1 VKTGG
6 KKMAVP
12 RGILLFP
19 DRRKYHR
26 HGKGERKMLNK
37 VMTPEE
43 AVKLINNG
51 DVVSICGI
59 VGGLVP
65 EKTLA
70 ALEKRFLDSGE
81 PRDLTVV
88 FPVAVGDVFGTAGTD
103 HLAHEGMLKRVI
115 GGSYVTAPALSPP
128 PKIYEMVYAN
138 KVEAYN
144 LPMGVLMHLHRE
156 MAAKRPGLITG
167 VGLRSF
173 VDPRLN
179 GAKMNEIT
187 KEDLVEVITIQGK
200 EYLFYKTFPIHAAI
214 IRGTT
219 ADEDGN
225 ITMEHEHSFSI
236 TLYQAMAAR
245 NNGGKVIAQ
254 VKRMAARG
262 SLKAQMVRVPGILI
276 DAIVIDEEQTQATG
290 IRYDPSASGEVRKPW
305 GRFEPTPMG
314 TEKVLARRALMELR
328 KGYVVN
334 LGFGIPSLI
343 SQIALEEELIDQI
356 TYTVEHGA
364 IGGVP
369 LSGLQFGGAFNPQ
382 AIIDSA
388 AQFDFLG
395 GGGIHAAC
403 MAFAEVDAKGNVNV
417 SRLRNMPHVLAG
429 VGGFID
435 IVQNVKKIVYL
446 GTLTTGGAKVSVENG
461 KLKILQEGRVV
472 KFIPE
477 VQHLTFDGR
486 LALEK
491 GQEVTYITER
501 AVFKLEKEGL
511 VLTEIAPGVDLQRNV
526 VSAVGFKFRISDRLK
541 EMDGRLFRPEPM
553 GLKNSPSWK

>member
-1 VKTGG
+1 
-6 KKMAVP
+6 MP
-12 RGILLFP
+12 
-19 DRRKYHR
+19 
-26 HGKGERKMLNK
+26 NK
-37 VMTPEE
+37 IMTAEE
-43 AVKLINNG
+43 AVKLING
-51 DVVSICGI
+51 DDTVSICGI

-81 PRDLTVV
+81 PRNLTVV
-88 FPVAVGDVFGTAGTD
+88 FPVAVGDVYGTAGTD

-115 GGSYVTAPALSPP
+115 GGSYVTAPASSPS
-128 PKIYEMVYAN
+128 PKIYEMVYKN
-138 KVEAYN
+138 KIEAYN

-156 MAAKRPGLITG
+156 IAAKRPGLITE
-167 VGLRSF
+167 VGLRTF

-187 KEDLVEVITIQGK
+187 REDLIEIIQINGR
-200 EYLFYKTFPIHAAI
+200 EYLFYKTFPINVAI

-225 ITMEHEHSFSI
+225 ITMEHETSFSI

-254 VKRMAARG
+254 VKRTAARG
-262 SLKAQMVRVPGILI
+262 ALKAQMVRVPGILV
-276 DAIVIDEEQTQATG
+276 DAIVVDEEQKQATG
-290 IRYDPSASGEVRKPW
+290 INYDPSASGELRKPW
-305 GRFEPTPMG
+305 GRFEETPMG
-314 TEKVLARRALMELR
+314 IEKILARRALMELR

-343 SQIALEEELIDQI
+343 SQVALEEGLIDQI

-382 AIIDSA
+382 AIIDST
-388 AQFDFLG
+388 AQFDFLN

-403 MAFAEVDAKGNVNV
+403 MAFAEVDSMGNVNV
-417 SRLRNMPHVLAG
+417 SKLKNLPHVLAG

-435 IVQNVKKIVYL
+435 IVQKVKKVVYL
-446 GTLTTGGAKVSVENG
+446 GTLTTGGTKIAIENG
-461 KLKILQEGRVV
+461 KLKVEKEGKVV
-472 KFIPE
+472 KFIPK
-477 VQHLTFDGR
+477 VQHLTFDGS

-501 AVFKLEKEGL
+501 AVFKLESDGL
-511 VLTEIAPGVDLQRNV
+511 VLTEIAPGIDLQINISSV
-526 VSAVGFKFRISDRLK
+526 VGFKFRIAEHLK
-541 EMDGRLFRPEPM
+541 EMDASIFKPEQM
-553 GLKNSPSWK
+553 GIKNQPDWK

>member
-1 VKTGG
+1 
-6 KKMAVP
+6 MP
-12 RGILLFP
+12 
-19 DRRKYHR
+19 
-26 HGKGERKMLNK
+26 NK
-37 VMTPEE
+37 IMTAEE
-43 AVKLINNG
+43 AVKLVNSG
-51 DVVSICGI
+51 DIVSICGI

-65 EKTLA
+65 EKVLA
-70 ALEKRFLDSGE
+70 SLGKRFLDSGG

-88 FPVAVGDVFGTAGTD
+88 FPVAVGDVYGTAGTD

-115 GGSYVTAPALSPP
+115 GGSYVTAPASSPP
-128 PKIYEMVYAN
+128 PKIYEMVYKN
-138 KVEAYN
+138 KIEAYN

-156 MAAKRPGLITG
+156 IAAKRPGLITG
-167 VGLRSF
+167 VGLGSF

-187 KEDLVEVITIQGK
+187 REDLIEVIQLDGK
-200 EYLFYKTFPIHAAI
+200 EYLFYKTFPINVAV

-225 ITMEHEHSFSI
+225 ITMEHESSFSI

-245 NNGGKVIAQ
+245 NCGGKVIAQ
-254 VKRMAARG
+254 VKRTAARG
-262 SLKAQMVRVPGILI
+262 ALKAQMVRVPGILV
-276 DAIVIDEEQTQATG
+276 DAVVVDEGQKQATG
-290 IRYDPSASGEVRKPW
+290 INYDPSASGEMRTPW
-305 GRFEPTPMG
+305 GRFEKTPMG
-314 TEKVLARRALMELR
+314 IEKILSRRALMELR
-328 KGYVVN
+328 KGYIVN

-343 SQIALEEELIDQI
+343 SQIALEEGLIDQI

-382 AIIDSA
+382 AIIDSTS
-388 AQFDFLG
+388 QFDFLN

-403 MAFAEVDAKGNVNV
+403 MAFAEVDSMGNVNV
-417 SRLRNMPHVLAG
+417 SKLKELPHVLAG

-435 IVQNVKKIVYL
+435 IIQNVRKVIYL
-446 GTLTTGGAKVSVENG
+446 GTLTTGGTKIAIENG
-461 KLKILQEGRVV
+461 KIKIDKEGKIV
-472 KFIPE
+472 KFIPY
-477 VQHLTFDGR
+477 VQHLTFNSS

-511 VLTEIAPGVDLQRNV
+511 VLTEIAPGIDLQKNILSV
-526 VSAVGFKFRISDRLK
+526 LAFKFRISENIK
-541 EMDGRLFRPEPM
+541 EMDSSIFKPEQM
-553 GLKNSPSWK
+553 GLKHLTHWK

>member
-1 VKTGG
+1 MLFEINLGIRKT
-6 KKMAVP
+6 V
-12 RGILLFP
+12 
-19 DRRKYHR
+19 YQ
-26 HGKGERKMLNK
+26 GKGDMEMPNK
-37 VMTPEE
+37 VMAAEE
-43 AVKLINNG
+43 AAKLVNNG
-51 DVVSICGI
+51 DVVSVCGI

-70 ALEKRFLDSGE
+70 ALEKRFLESGE
-81 PRDLTVV
+81 PHDLTVV
-88 FPVAVGDVFGTAGTD
+88 FPVAVGDVHGTAGTD

-115 GGSYVTAPALSPP
+115 GGSYVTAPASSPP
-128 PKIYEMVYAN
+128 PKIYEMVYKN
-138 KVEAYN
+138 KIEAYN

-156 MAAKRPGLITG
+156 IAAKRPGLITG

-179 GAKMNEIT
+179 GAKMNEVT
-187 KEDLVEVITIQGK
+187 KEDLIEVIKIHGK
-200 EYLFYKTFPIHAAI
+200 EYLFYKTFPINAAI

-225 ITMEHEHSFSI
+225 ITMEHEPSFSI

-245 NNGGKVIAQ
+245 NSGGKVIAQ

-262 SLKAQMVRVPGILI
+262 SLKAQMIRVPGILV
-276 DAIVIDEEQTQATG
+276 DAIVVDEDQMQATG
-290 IRYDPSASGEVRKPW
+290 IRYDPSASGELRKPW
-305 GRFEPTPMG
+305 GRFEETPMG
-314 TEKVLARRALMELR
+314 IEKILARRAFMELR

-382 AIIDSA
+382 AIIDST
-388 AQFDFLG
+388 AQFDFLN

-403 MAFAEVDAKGNVNV
+403 MAFAEVDSKGNVNV
-417 SRLRNMPHVLAG
+417 SKLKNLPHVLAG

-446 GTLTTGGAKVSVENG
+446 GTLTTGGTKVAIENG
-461 KLKILQEGRVV
+461 KLRIVQEGKVI
-472 KFIPE
+472 KFIPH
-477 VQHLTFDGR
+477 VQHLTFDGA

-491 GQEVTYITER
+491 GQEVIYITER
-501 AVFKLEKEGL
+501 AVFRLEKGGL
-511 VLTEIAPGVDLQRNV
+511 VLTEIAPGIDLQNNV
-526 VSAVGFKFRISDRLK
+526 VSAVGFKFGIADSLK
-541 EMDGRLFRPEPM
+541 EMDACLFKPEQM
-553 GLKNSPSWK
+553 RLKNSPLWK

>member
-1 VKTGG
+1 
-6 KKMAVP
+6 
-12 RGILLFP
+12 
-19 DRRKYHR
+19 
-26 HGKGERKMLNK
+26 MLNK
-37 VMTPEE
+37 VMAAED
-43 AVKLINNG
+43 AVKLVNTG

-70 ALEKRFLDSGE
+70 ALEKRFLDSGG

-88 FPVAVGDVFGTAGTD
+88 FPVAVGDVYGTAGTD

-115 GGSYVTAPALSPP
+115 GGSYVTAPASSPS
-128 PKIYEMVYAN
+128 PKIYEMVYKN
-138 KVEAYN
+138 KIEAYN

-156 MAAKRPGLITG
+156 IAAKRPGLITG

-179 GAKMNEIT
+179 GAKMNDVT
-187 KEDLVEVITIQGK
+187 REDLVEVITIHGK
-200 EYLFYKTFPIHAAI
+200 EYLFYKAFPINVAI

-225 ITMEHEHSFSI
+225 ITMEHEASFSI

-245 NNGGKVIAQ
+245 NSGGKVIAQ
-254 VKRMAARG
+254 VKRTAARG
-262 SLKAQMVRVPGILI
+262 SLKAQMIKVPGILV
-276 DAIVIDEEQTQATG
+276 DAIVVDEDQKQATG
-290 IRYDPSASGEVRKPW
+290 INYDPSASGELRKPW
-305 GRFEPTPMG
+305 GGFEEIPMG
-314 TEKVLARRALMELR
+314 IEKVLARRALMELR

-343 SQIALEEELIDQI
+343 SQVALEEELIDQI

-382 AIIDSA
+382 AIIDST
-388 AQFDFLG
+388 AQFDFLN

-403 MAFAEVDAKGNVNV
+403 MAFAEVDSKGNVNV
-417 SRLRNMPHVLAG
+417 SKLKNLPHVLAG

-435 IVQNVKKIVYL
+435 IVQNVRKVVYL
-446 GTLTTGGAKVSVENG
+446 GTLTTGGTKIAIENG
-461 KLKILQEGRVV
+461 KVRI
-472 KFIPE
+472 INM
-477 VQHLTFDGR
+477 T
-486 LALEK
+486 
-491 GQEVTYITER
+491 
-501 AVFKLEKEGL
+501 GL
-511 VLTEIAPGVDLQRNV
+511 L
-526 VSAVGFKFRISDRLK
+526 
-541 EMDGRLFRPEPM
+541 LFP
-553 GLKNSPSWK
+553 